1 MTDAAT
7 VIHPALVLIA
17 GGLLLPWLRGAL
29 RSVGIVALPLVVLAL
44 VWQVPDGAVWRLHW
58 LDYTLAPLQGDKLSR
73 LFATIFAPTYAPV
86 RVNHSLQGGFIPAC
100 QQAHSAPMIL
110 LYRILG

>member
-58 LDYTLAPLQGDKLSR
+58 LDYTLAPL
-73 LFATIFAPTYAPV
+73 
-86 RVNHSLQGGFIPAC
+86 
-100 QQAHSAPMIL
+100 
-110 LYRILG
+110 